1 MVASREAFPESGDA
15 AHIMGMTIELEHLP
29 ASFRDFR
36 RDDAIEQKAFLA
48 YQQQNHDFPGK
59 LPTWAELA
67 EDADI
72 KWIYRA
78 VHYRPW
84 NRQLLGGSMDLRGT
98 DADTTAALLESLALG
113 FAATGQ
119 LWQITRFFH
128 IPPHGIHP
136 GHIFLRLEWGVTA

>member
-1 MVASREAFPESGDA
+1 
-15 AHIMGMTIELEHLP
+15 MTIELEHLP

-36 RDDAIEQKAFLA
+36 RDDAIEHRAFLA
-48 YQQQNHDFPGK
+48 YQQQNHDFPGI
-59 LPTWAELA
+59 LPTWWELP

-84 NRQLLGGSMDLRGT
+84 SRQLLGGSMDLRGT
-98 DADTTAALLESLALG
+98 DADTTAALLESLAFG

-119 LWQITRFFH
+119 TWQIGKFFH